1 MPEMLLARGERRD
14 RLIGRPNCRRA
25 LREHAMDSRIRFH
38 IRLTRNRRSRQQQQH
53 QQFSVQP
60 TIAFAVFLASHVIAA
75 LYSPLQDCDEVFNYW
90 EPTHYLNHGHAFQTW
105 EYSPEYA
112 IRSWTYAGL
121 HALVTPFARFLPLTL
136 ASKVA
141 EFYFLRLALG
151 FVCALCETRLFSK
164 LTAVLNPRIALLYL
178 LITVTSPGSY
188 HASVAYLPSS
198 FAMYFVMLGSAA
210 FMDWRGGLRT
220 AQGIWCF
227 GIGACIGWP
236 FAAAMTIPF
245 LLEELLM
252 ASVSDLQALTN
263 LFWRVVDGVVR
274 TALVLGLQV
283 ALDYFFFYKKFSIV
297 PLNIVLYNVF
307 STKGPDLYGTE
318 PWHFYLRNLF
328 LNFHVWLLLALAS
341 LPLLL
346 VQHFL
351 RAKGA
356 TRSSYLRGII
366 FLTPFYLWLT
376 IFTLQPHKEER
387 FMYPAY
393 PMLALNAAVAM
404 HIVLANLGSTDA
416 RDLVSKIPVQLRLT
430 AILAFVV
437 LAMTISAF
445 RTIGTITAYGA
456 PLSIYAPLHRTGVA
470 KPGDAVCLGKE
481 WYRFPSHY
489 LLPEGVRA
497 KFIKSE
503 FKGLLPGEFS
513 EAKQGFGLYPGT
525 WLVPPGMNDEN
536 REDPSKYTDV
546 KYCDFI
552 VDSNLPSTAT
562 TDLEPSFIADE
573 QHWEKVKCLPYLD
586 ASSTG
591 ALGRLGW
598 IPDLPFVPPRF
609 KRVWGDYCLLKRR
622 TKQTAQ
628 EAKKP
633 LPNIETLL

>member
-1 MPEMLLARGERRD
+1 MA
-14 RLIGRPNCRRA
+14 I
-25 LREHAMDSRIRFH
+25 F
-38 IRLTRNRRSRQQQQH
+38 
-53 QQFSVQP
+53 F
-60 TIAFAVFLASHVIAA
+60 ASHAIAA
-75 LYSPLQDCDEVFNYW
+75 LYSPVQDCDEVFNYW
-90 EPTHYLNHGHAFQTW
+90 EPTHYLNHGHALQTW
-105 EYSPEYA
+105 EYSPEFA

-121 HALVTPFARFLPLTL
+121 HAAVAPVARLLPFTL
-136 ASKVA
+136 GPKVA
-141 EFYFLRLALG
+141 EFYFLRLILG
-151 FVCALCETRLFSK
+151 FVCAVCETRLFSK
-164 LTAVLNPRIALLYL
+164 LTTVLNPRIAILYL
-178 LITVTSPGSY
+178 LITVTSPGTY
-188 HASVAYLPSS
+188 HASIAYLPSS
-198 FAMYFVMLGSAA
+198 FAMYFVTLGAAA

-236 FAAAMTIPF
+236 FAAAMAVPF

-252 ASVSDLQALTN
+252 ALVSDAEAVKN
-263 LFWRVVDGVVR
+263 LSWRIADGVLR
-274 TALVLGLQV
+274 ALIILGLQV
-283 ALDYFFFYKKFSIV
+283 GIDDLLFYKKFAVV
-297 PLNIVLYNVF
+297 PMNIVLYNVF
-307 STKGPDLYGTE
+307 SSKGPELYGVE

-328 LNFHVWLLLALAS
+328 LNFHLWLFLALAS

-346 VQHFL
+346 IQHFL

-356 TRSSYLRGII
+356 TKSSYLRGIV
-366 FLTPFYLWLT
+366 FLLPFYMWLA

-404 HIVLANLGSTDA
+404 HIILANLGSTDA
-416 RDLVSKIPVQLRLT
+416 RDMVSKIPVQLRLT
-430 AILAFVV
+430 AILAFVI
-437 LAMTISAF
+437 LAMAISAF

-456 PLSIYAPLHRTGVA
+456 PLSIYSPLHRSGVA

-513 EAKQGFGLYPGT
+513 EARQGGFGLFPGA

-546 KYCDFI
+546 KFCNFI
-552 VDSNLPSTAT
+552 VDSHLPSTGV
-562 TDLEPSFIADE
+562 TDLEPNFIDDD
-573 QHWEKVKCLPYLD
+573 QNWERVKCLPYLD
-586 ASSTG
+586 AASTG
-591 ALGRLGW
+591 AVGRLGW
-598 IPDLPFVPPRF
+598 IPDLPFVPAQF

-622 TKQTAQ
+622 KKQTAQ